1 MFNNWLKIGFRGPFT
16 VAETPHAISLLNLI
30 LDCHNICSK
39 VTVIFYLFFSLGPK
53 RKEWFRSNTILG
65 APFLELHVSLLFTH
79 DWHSFSPGMTPNFLL
94 ALSLYPRSLHYGPS
108 MPSLVCYKYVL

>member
-1 MFNNWLKIGFRGPFT
+1 MHVRTRNYTVGF
-16 VAETPHAISLLNLI
+16 SM
-30 LDCHNICSK
+30 
-39 VTVIFYLFFSLGPK
+39 GPK
-53 RKEWFRSNTILG
+53 PKECGFGRTLSWD

>member
-1 MFNNWLKIGFRGPFT
+1 M

-39 VTVIFYLFFSLGPK
+39 VTLIFYSFFSLDLNQKSGFG
-53 RKEWFRSNTILG
+53 RTLSWD

-108 MPSLVCYKYVL
+108 MPNLVCYKYVL